1 MAYKRLISSN
11 LVGQVFD
18 AIKKDILSGK
28 MKIGEKLP
36 RQEELAAQFGVSRPV
51 IREAQN
57 KLSSIG
63 LIKSEQGRGTFVCAS
78 EAINLIESLIYKFN
92 SKNDNFK
99 ELFEVRFLLEGAI
112 IKLAV
117 GKISKKNLDNMRF
130 YMDHM
135 KECVEKKDYSR
146 VPHFDMG
153 FHNELVLA
161 TENSILQQLS
171 ESIYKIGANY
181 IYTHCFSEEI
191 LIKACNDHQKIFFAL
206 EKHDYKKAEQLM
218 KQHIKE
224 IFEMT
229 E

>member
-1 MAYKRLISSN
+1 MVYKRLISSN

-18 AIKKDILSGK
+18 ALKKDILSGK
-28 MKIGEKLP
+28 IKIGEKLP

-63 LIKSEQGRGTFVCAS
+63 LIDSQQGRGTFVCAA
-78 EAINLIESLIYKFN
+78 EATNLIESLMHKFN
-92 SKNDNFK
+92 SENDSFK

-112 IKLAV
+112 IKMAAD
-117 GKISKKNLDNMRF
+117 KISKKNLVNMRF

-135 KECVEKKDYSR
+135 NECVKKKDYSR

-161 TENSILQQLS
+161 TDNSLLQQLY
-171 ESIYKIGANY
+171 ESIYEIGSNY
-181 IYTHCFSEEI
+181 IYTQCFSEEI
-191 LIKACNDHQKIFFAL
+191 LVKACNDHQKIYSAL
-206 EKHDYKKAEQLM
+206 KNQDYEKAEKCM

-229 E
+229 K